1 MKYGPLISLS
11 LARRLALGAR
21 LLLMLIAASGT
32 AFTLAAPAHS
42 AAPMVLAQSEE
53 RISASQ
59 AAAIVQEHYGGK
71 VLKVQSTQKNGR
83 VIYRVKILLDNGRVR
98 NVGVDAQSGRLLRS

>member
-1 MKYGPLISLS
+1 MTYGPLISLP

-21 LLLMLIAASGT
+21 LLLVLIAASGT
-32 AFTLAAPAHS
+32 AFTVAAPAHGAS
-42 AAPMVLAQSEE
+42 PMVLAQSEE

-59 AAAIVQEHYGGK
+59 AAAIVQKHYGGK

-83 VIYRVKILLDNGRVR
+83 LIYRVKILLDNGRVR